1 VQPET
6 KFMKSNHPLPL
17 TEYDLPFSAESG
29 NENPYASNNDLTAK
43 KSSLRLVW
51 ESEQAAT
58 PATKTDF
65 LERLAAIV
73 SEAQDAE
80 RKHIGQELH
89 DNVNQVLMSVKLFA
103 EMMHP
108 ETEKDAK
115 LQQRIIDYVVMSIN
129 EIRKLSGELVV
140 ASKKEKSFVCNVNSL
155 VDDLLLSTN
164 MKIEFN
170 YSGEIECLCQE
181 VKTTLFRIIQE
192 QMNNV
197 VKYSQAE
204 RVWIDLGYCNNK
216 AKLFIKDD
224 GIGFDSR
231 KDNHG
236 IGFANI
242 ADRAQSHGG
251 TMYLQSAPDK
261 GCILSVNIPVA

>member
-1 VQPET
+1 
-6 KFMKSNHPLPL
+6 MKSNHPLAAK
-17 TEYDLPFSAESG
+17 EYELPFSADSG
-29 NENPYASNNDLTAK
+29 NEPQCEANSELAAR

-51 ESEQAAT
+51 ESEQATT
-58 PATKTDF
+58 PPNKKDF
-65 LERLAAIV
+65 LDRLAAIV
-73 SEAQDAE
+73 TEAEDAE

-103 EMMHP
+103 EMMRP
-108 ETEKDAK
+108 ETEKDEK
-115 LQQRIIDYVVMSIN
+115 FRQKIIDYVVQSIN

-140 ASKKEKSFVCNVNSL
+140 AKKVEKSFVCNINCL
-155 VDDLLLSTN
+155 IDDLLLATN
-164 MKIEFN
+164 MKIVFN
-170 YSGEIECLCQE
+170 YSGEIECLSRE

-204 RVWIDLGYCNNK
+204 QVWIDLDYCNSK
-216 AKLFIKDD
+216 AKLLIKDN
-224 GIGFDSR
+224 GVGFDSC
-231 KDNHG
+231 KTNHG

-251 TMYLQSAPDK
+251 SMYLQSAK
-261 GCILSVNIPVA
+261 GQGCILSVNIPVAK

>member
-1 VQPET
+1 
-6 KFMKSNHPLPL
+6 MKSNHPLPL
-17 TEYDLPFSAESG
+17 TEYDLLFSADSG
-29 NENPYASNNDLTAK
+29 NEHLSASNNELAAK

-51 ESEQAAT
+51 ESEQTAT
-58 PATKTDF
+58 PETKTDF

-73 SEAQDAE
+73 TEAQDAE

-115 LQQRIIDYVVMSIN
+115 LRQKIIDYVVLSIN

-140 ASKKEKSFVCNVNSL
+140 ANKKEKSFTCNVNAL
-155 VDDLLLSTN
+155 INDLHLSTN
-164 MKIEFN
+164 MKIGFN
-170 YSGEIECLCQE
+170 YNSEIECLSRE

-197 VKYSQAE
+197 VKYSQAK
-204 RVWIDLGYCNNK
+204 RVWIDLGYCYNK

-224 GIGFDSR
+224 GVGFDPC
-231 KDNHG
+231 KENHG
-236 IGFANI
+236 IGFSNI

-251 TMYLQSAPDK
+251 SMCLQSAPGK
-261 GCILSVNIPVA
+261 GCILSVNIPVT